1 MYLRLCILALLFVS
15 TLLQA
20 EELATLTL
28 IERPQ
33 NRELPQYSA
42 NNQRYVPGEVKQRYA
57 VRLSNRTGERL
68 LVILSVDGVNAIS
81 GQTASPSQSGY
92 VLDPYEQ
99 VDIAGWRKSDRDV
112 AQFYFT
118 ALPDSYAARTHRPDN
133 VGIIG
138 IAVFQEKRRPP
149 PPVPQYLEEHSSR
162 GSGLDAAA
170 AAPQK
175 RETRLGTGHG
185 EREYAPVT
193 HTQFERAST
202 EPAQISTI
210 RYDTRQHLIDQGI
223 IPAPREPQAFPNQYV
238 PDPPPRRH

>member
-1 MYLRLCILALLFVS
+1 MCLRYCILALLFVS
-15 TLLQA
+15 SLLQA
-20 EELATLTL
+20 EELVTLSI

-33 NRELPQYSA
+33 NRELLIYSA
-42 NNQRYVPGEVKQRYA
+42 HHQRYVAGEVKQRYA
-57 VRLSNRTGERL
+57 VRLSNRSNERV

-81 GQTASPSQSGY
+81 GETAAPEQTGY

-99 VDIAGWRKSDRDV
+99 ADIAGWRKSEREV

-118 ALPDSYAARTHRPDN
+118 ALPDSYAARTQRPDN
-133 VGIIG
+133 VGVIG

-149 PPVPQYLEEHSSR
+149 PPVPQYLEERSR
-162 GSGLDAAA
+162 SNGLDAA

-175 RETRLGTGHG
+175 RDTRLGTGHG

-193 HTQFERAST
+193 HTQFERAT
-202 EPAQISTI
+202 TQPAQMSTL

-223 IPAPREPQAFPNQYV
+223 IPAPREPQAFPNRYV
-238 PDPPPRRH
+238 PDPPPRR